1 VHMEDEEGRTAYT
14 TLNFTLQVENRSHL
28 ARVMK
33 ALRQLQVVVRI
44 NRIRAAVA

>member
-1 VHMEDEEGRTAYT
+1 MEDEEGRTAYT
-14 TLNFTLQVENRSHL
+14 TLNFTLQVENRNHL